1 MDEAVISMEEF
12 KDAFQKGNL
21 FASGVAVDYGASIIV
36 AKDGDA
42 AEQGDGTDVSQKQ
55 KALRVIG
62 YQELATN
69 IKIGMRMPSFQ
80 VLNQV
85 RAISSLVSLVQLHP

>member
-1 MDEAVISMEEF
+1 MDEAGISMEEF

-42 AEQGDGTDVSQKQ
+42 AEQGDRTDVSQKQ
-55 KALRVIG
+55 KALRVVG
-62 YQELATN
+62 HQELAMN

-85 RAISSLVSLVQLHP
+85 RTNNLLTSLQ